1 MLQRCD
7 SGDGSKAD
15 ILQLIARKLAAK
27 ALDGDLGAI
36 KEIFDR
42 MEASRSRAPFRKN
55 RRDGWCSNGKIR
67 HNLVNSISCVRHGRG
82 EQMQFDRLRRRDVIT
97 LAAGAAAWP
106 LAARAQAPGAPV
118 IGFLGFT
125 SPDAFAGEVGE
136 FRRGLRE
143 AGYVEGENVAIEY
156 RWAENKIER
165 LSVLAGGLVSRPVAV
180 IVAIGGATPAFA
192 AKAETS
198 TIPIVFTV
206 AQDPVKLGLVP
217 SLAKPGG
224 NMTGVFLPPEA
235 TARRLGFLRELVPAA
250 KRIAVLLDP
259 ANATNAAA
267 TLSEVE
273 AAARAT
279 GLQIQ
284 VLNASTSREI
294 DAASASLGRERPD
307 ALFVGSFATDRRVQL
322 ALLAMLHRIPASY
335 PLRAFVDAGGLMSYG
350 PSLRDAYR
358 QAGIYVGRILKGAK
372 PADLPVVQSSKYE
385 LVINDA
391 TARMLGLTVPRS
403 LIATADEV
411 IE

>member
-1 MLQRCD
+1 MRLPGKSANFVAAC
-7 SGDGSKAD
+7 
-15 ILQLIARKLAAK
+15 ARRAT
-27 ALDGDLGAI
+27 
-36 KEIFDR
+36 
-42 MEASRSRAPFRKN
+42 SRARTW
-55 RRDGWCSNGKIR
+55 RSNTVGPR
-67 HNLVNSISCVRHGRG
+67 TRSSGSQR
-82 EQMQFDRLRRRDVIT
+82 
-97 LAAGAAAWP
+97 W
-106 LAARAQAPGAPV
+106 RADW
-118 IGFLGFT
+118 
-125 SPDAFAGEVGE
+125 S
-136 FRRGLRE
+136 R
-143 AGYVEGENVAIEY
+143 
-156 RWAENKIER
+156 
-165 LSVLAGGLVSRPVAV
+165 RPVAV

-217 SLAKPGG
+217 SLARPGG
-224 NMTGVFLPPEA
+224 NMTGIFLPPEA

-294 DAASASLGRERPD
+294 DAVSASLGRERPD

-385 LVINDA
+385 LVINDV